1 MKEFE
6 KLGHKR
12 IDRRDFLK
20 KSAKLGAAGLALSS
34 VNAFP
39 LWAEE
44 QPLSQLGVAI
54 GPDPAATTRAAI
66 ELVGGIKK
74 FVSKDDI
81 VIIKPNIGW
90 ARTPELAATT
100 NPIVVK
106 TIAELCFEAGAKKV
120 RITDN
125 TCNDARRCYAATGI
139 GAAANEVGAE
149 IFYNASRDYKEM
161 DLKGDKIRLW
171 PVNKNLIEADVFIN
185 VPIAKHHG
193 LSKLTLG
200 MKNHFGSIGGPRGQL
215 HQDIHQSVVDMAAFF
230 KPQLTVI
237 DAIRILLRNGPTGG
251 NPRDVA
257 MKNTVIASSD
267 PIAADSRA
275 TALFGMKPADLPCLA
290 LGEKRGLGMAD
301 WTKADVKE
309 KTLG

>member
-1 MKEFE
+1 MSKFDKFE
-6 KLGHKR
+6 QER
-12 IDRRDFLK
+12 IGRRDFLK
-20 KSAKLGAAGLALSS
+20 KSVKLGAAGLALGSLP
-34 VNAFP
+34 AIP

-44 QPLSQLGVAI
+44 LPLSLLGVAV

-100 NPIVVK
+100 NPVVVK
-106 TIAELCFEAGAKKV
+106 AIAELCFEAGAKKV

-125 TCNDARRCYAATGI
+125 TCNDARRCYAASGI
-139 GAAANEVGAE
+139 GAVAQEIGAD
-149 IFYNASRDYKEM
+149 IFYTSSRDYSEM
-161 DLKGDKIRLW
+161 DLKGERIKLW
-171 PVNKNLIEADVFIN
+171 PVNKNLVEADVFIN

-200 MKNHFGSIGGPRGQL
+200 MKNHFGSVGGPRGQL
-215 HQDIHQSVVDMAAFF
+215 HQNIHNSVVDMAAFF

-237 DAIRILLRNGPTGG
+237 DAVRILMRNGPTGG
-251 NPRDVA
+251 NPRDVIL
-257 MKNTVIASSD
+257 KNTVIASSD
-267 PIAADSRA
+267 PVAADARA
-275 TALFGMKPADLPCLA
+275 TLLFGMKPADLPSIA
-290 LGEKRGLGMAD
+290 LGAERGLGTGD
-301 WTKADVKE
+301 LSKVDIKE